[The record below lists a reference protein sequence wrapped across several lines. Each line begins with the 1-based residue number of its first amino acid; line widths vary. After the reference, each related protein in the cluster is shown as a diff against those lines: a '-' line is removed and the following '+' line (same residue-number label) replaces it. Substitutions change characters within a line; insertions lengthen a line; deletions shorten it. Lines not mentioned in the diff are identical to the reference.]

1 MEVKE
6 GYIVYKTAHS
16 SPCPVCKEKGY
27 LIYGDGVGGTC
38 PECEGFKRKAFNF
51 VKPLKIKAY
60 FTDNGFWWLNPTKPI
75 YMHKEFFFENENDC
89 WQHIAKNGGQ
99 YGYIGQ
105 TGM

>member
-1 MEVKE
+1 MEIKE
-6 GYIVYKTAHS
+6 GWIVYDSVIS
-16 SPCPVCKEKGY
+16 SPCYVCNEKGY
-27 LIYGDGVGGTC
+27 ILHGDGLRSNCSKCLGYTRLANKV
-38 PECEGFKRKAFNF
+38 K
-51 VKPLKIKAY
+51 KPLQIKAY

-99 YGYIGQ
+99 HGYIGQ